1 MNDSSNGKVV
11 NNKLYDFLKFVALIL
26 LPGLGTLY
34 FALAGTWG
42 LPNANEVVATVTA
55 VDTFLGLVVQFLAN
69 RYNNSDAKYDGA
81 IVVTENAIGKK
92 TYSLEFD
99 GDPETLDKRDEIV
112 FKIKGS
118 TAG

>member
-1 MNDSSNGKVV
+1 MNDSSSAQALS
-11 NNKLYDFLKFVALIL
+11 NKLYDALKFVALIL

-42 LPNANEVVATVTA
+42 LPNPNEVVATVTA
-55 VDTFLGLVVQFLAN
+55 VDTFLGLIVQFLAT
-69 RYNNSDAKYDGA
+69 RYNKSDAKYDGA
-81 IVVTENAIGKK
+81 IVVTESPTGKK

-118 TAG
+118 TTE